1 MIVAFTGVLIIAS
14 SKPMST
20 SDSASDNKLFGSIC
34 SCTVA
39 SCYALVSVLTRKM
52 QALHYS
58 IVLFYY
64 AIFSVLALMAI
75 LIIESYIKDE
85 PLRILTLSWYQIGLM
100 TLTSTFNT
108 FGLVFNTIALQ
119 NEKSGFITSIGYISI
134 VYSFM
139 GDLIVFD
146 QSFSFQ
152 ELIGATI
159 IIAVIVFLLAK
170 ELGLLKQK

>member
-1 MIVAFTGVLIIAS
+1 MVVAFSGVLIIAV
-14 SKPMST
+14 SKPLST
-20 SDSASDNKLFGSIC
+20 NDSAAENKIFGSIC

-39 SCYALVSVLTRKM
+39 SCYALVSVLTRSM
-52 QALHYS
+52 QAIHYS

-108 FGLVFNTIALQ
+108 FGLVFNTIAL
-119 NEKSGFITSIGYISI
+119 
-134 VYSFM
+134 
-139 GDLIVFD
+139 
-146 QSFSFQ
+146 
-152 ELIGATI
+152 
-159 IIAVIVFLLAK
+159 
-170 ELGLLKQK
+170 

>member
-1 MIVAFTGVLIIAS
+1 MILFNTSPFQASLLGFLILQEVLQLKEIICMVVAFSGVLIIAF
-14 SKPMST
+14 SKPLNT
-20 SDSASDNKLFGSIC
+20 NDSSPDNKLFGTIC
-34 SCTVA
+34 SLTVA
-39 SCYALVSVLTRKM
+39 SCYALVSVLTRSM

-75 LIIESYIKDE
+75 LVAESYIKNE

-139 GDLIVFD
+139 GDLIIFD
-146 QSFSFQ
+146 
-152 ELIGATI
+152 
-159 IIAVIVFLLAK
+159 
-170 ELGLLKQK
+170 